1 MYLSTSYKLLYCF
14 LFAMIA
20 LFFYKTTSLSS
31 EAMIFPLLILTIM
44 AILTVASLFKNIKN
58 KSLLANQLQENDAD
72 VTVQSDE
79 ITMLGIHRSIM
90 FIFWLLAILIG
101 GYLFSFL
108 YAIPVWMF
116 CYLLYYKQKLAISML
131 YTAIFW
137 IVLYE
142 GFYKRL
148 YVSLDQGLW
157 LNFIY

>member
-1 MYLSTSYKLLYCF
+1 MYLSTSYKLLYVF
-14 LFAMIA
+14 LYAMIILFA
-20 LFFYKTTSLSS
+20 YKTLSLST
-31 EAMIFPLLILTIM
+31 EAMIFPLLILTILT
-44 AILTVASLFKNIKN
+44 ILTGASLCKNIKN
-58 KSLLANQLQENDAD
+58 KSLLAQQLQENDAD

-79 ITMLGIHRSIM
+79 ITELGIHRSM
-90 FIFWLLAILIG
+90 VFIFWLLAIIIG

-116 CYLLYYKQKLAISML
+116 CYLLYYKQRLAVATL

-137 IVLYE
+137 IILYE

-157 LNFIY
+157 LNFLY